1 MADRE
6 RLNFSRLED
15 GEDLRKVWN
24 KAGSSPRELPV
35 SDREIEAGL
44 EAVHNTLGWDGT
56 VQTRKKTDAAG
67 RFWLTSRYMV
77 AAIALLVFGAY
88 FLFVPIS
95 ITVPHGEIATLEM
108 PDGSTVELNSGST
121 LSYSRLFGWNNRKT
135 TLNGEGFFS
144 VKSSEHPFTVEANGT
159 VTEVTGTQFNIRSWL
174 NDPGMETV
182 ITVAEG
188 EVYFYPV
195 AEKNRNVV
203 LSQGQLSKW
212 NLELDEPTQ
221 AESITRENIAG
232 WRNQKLIFNEQPLIA
247 IFHELERRYDVRID
261 LEISGSEYEKLTAY
275 YNQPQSIRAIL
286 DDISLVKDFRYAET
300 ANGFR
305 VFK

>member
-1 MADRE
+1 MADNE
-6 RLNFSRLED
+6 KINFSKLVD
-15 GEDLRKVWN
+15 GEDLMEVWN
-24 KAGSSPRELPV
+24 KAGTSPYEVPV

-44 EAVHNTLGWDGT
+44 EAVHNTLGWSGASKAR
-56 VQTRKKTDAAG
+56 RKSDTAG

-121 LSYSRLFGWNNRKT
+121 LSYSRLFGWNNRKA
-135 TLNGEGFFS
+135 TLNGEGFFF

-203 LSQGQLSKW
+203 LSQGQFSTW
-212 NLELDEPTQ
+212 NQELMEPTP
-221 AESITRENIAG
+221 AESIARENIAG
-232 WRNQKLIFNEQPLIA
+232 WRNQKLIFNEQPLVA

-261 LEISGSEYEKLTAY
+261 LEIPGSEFEKLTAY

-286 DDISLVKDFRYAET
+286 DDISMVKDFRYSET